1 MLEGRRGSGISP
13 DFFDIVVSDAVP
25 LGECT
30 VRNDEDGFEV
40 SEELGLD
47 QKLDLLMLVE
57 LETRDSGRLA
67 IACLGPGMR

>member
-13 DFFDIVVSDAVP
+13 NFFDIVVSDAVP

-30 VRNDEDGFEV
+30 VRNDEDSFEV

-47 QKLDLLMLVE
+47 Q
-57 LETRDSGRLA
+57 
-67 IACLGPGMR
+67 